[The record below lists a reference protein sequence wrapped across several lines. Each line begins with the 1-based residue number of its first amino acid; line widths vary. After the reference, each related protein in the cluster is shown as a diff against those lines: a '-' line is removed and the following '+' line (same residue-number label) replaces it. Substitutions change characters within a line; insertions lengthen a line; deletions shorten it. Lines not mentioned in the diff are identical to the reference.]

1 MFSQSEN
8 LIKTR
13 ARAKYIRQA
22 DGSLRLVQVQRSSLP
37 IFSPPG
43 WEARDGA
50 HERDETVLSDETE
63 GKECDV
69 ARASRRAKIAALD
82 FILANPCLDTF
93 GTLTYAPDA
102 VEDKA
107 SYADVYRPLRG
118 WLSNRVQRRDLRY
131 LLVPERHKSGA
142 IHFHFLANGEALTLE
157 RAHSP
162 YTGRP
167 LENKGRAIYN
177 ITDWPFG
184 FSTAERVEGGAGD
197 RDAVAKYIFKYM
209 GKQSGA
215 KIGGRYFLHGGE
227 LAGPV
232 YAYAEDPREFL
243 GSEEPKNHFTATAA
257 GGIEY
262 EEWDFV

>member
-1 MFSQSEN
+1 MFFKSEN
-8 LIKTR
+8 LVKTY

-22 DGSLRLVQVQRSSLP
+22 DGALRLVQVQRSSLP

-43 WEARDGA
+43 WEARGKKPCGGGA
-50 HERDETVLSDETE
+50 DQSVKTDSNEADFV
-63 GKECDV
+63 
-69 ARASRRAKIAALD
+69 RASRRAKINAFDL
-82 FILANPCLDTF
+82 ILANPCLDTF
-93 GTLTYAPDA
+93 CTLTYAPDA

-131 LLVPERHKSGA
+131 LLVSERHKSGE
-142 IHFHFLANGEALTLE
+142 IHFHFLANSEALKLV
-157 RAHSP
+157 RARSP

-167 LENKGRAIYN
+167 ITRKGRAIYN
-177 ITDWPFG
+177 IADWPFG
-184 FSTAERVEGGAGD
+184 FSTAEHVEGGAGD

-209 GKQSGA
+209 GKQGA
-215 KIGGRYFLHGGE
+215 TKIGGRYFLHGGE

-232 YAYAEDPREFL
+232 YAYANDAREFL
-243 GSEEPKNHFTATAA
+243 GSEAPKNHFTTTAA
-257 GGIEY
+257 SGIEY